1 MEGRSGKRVEVTG
14 AREGC
19 SRRKEGDREEEVE
32 ETRTASFLKTYVTA
46 KVPSSLHEQ
55 IRGCRSGVE
64 PAATLRP
71 TSSPW
76 GGLPP
81 TPGLEGTPPA
91 LAPPNIPSRQASAP
105 RPLLADLAAW

>member
-14 AREGC
+14 ARERC
-19 SRRKEGDREEEVE
+19 SRRKEGGRGGSRGDRQSVL
-32 ETRTASFLKTYVTA
+32 LKTYVTA

-81 TPGLEGTPPA
+81 VKGQMQPLPA
-91 LAPPNIPSRQASAP
+91 GFRPSDSHMELTRGFRAL
-105 RPLLADLAAW
+105 RLT

>member
-14 AREGC
+14 ARERC
-19 SRRKEGDREEEVE
+19 SRRKEGDRGGSRGDTQSVLLENLNV
-32 ETRTASFLKTYVTA
+32 AA

-81 TPGLEGTPPA
+81 TPGLEANAG
-91 LAPPNIPSRQASAP
+91 RGVQ
-105 RPLLADLAAW
+105 LLT